1 MSNKQKATTT
11 AWLIVIIAFL
21 GGLALASAQ
30 NKVPP
35 VIDVVMLD
43 FGIGETDAG
52 WLTSVFTIMGMITA
66 LPASWLLQRL
76 GA

>member
-35 VIDVVMLD
+35 VIDVVMAD

-52 WLTSVFTIMGMITA
+52 
-66 LPASWLLQRL
+66 
-76 GA
+76 